1 MIPWR
6 MMIPRAIIM
15 GEKRMTIYVNAQRIS
30 RRKQTIEPV
39 PMELSGTPGT
49 LAELIRLC
57 VEACVERQHRRTA
70 ESGES
75 VLTQEK
81 MDDLAA
87 VGKIA
92 FGFDANGTPADRE
105 EAVANALQSYQ
116 DGLFRVFLNGKALGD
131 LEDAVA
137 LTGRDVLTF
146 VRLTMLTG
154 GGW

>member
-1 MIPWR
+1 
-6 MMIPRAIIM
+6 
-15 GEKRMTIYVNAQRIS
+15 MTIFVNVQRIG
-30 RRKQTIEPV
+30 RKAPAIQLMA
-39 PMELSGTPGT
+39 MELSGTPGT
-49 LAELIRLC
+49 LAKLITLC
-57 VEACVERQHRRTA
+57 VEACVERQHHRSA

-75 VLTQEK
+75 VLSQEK
-81 MDDLAA
+81 MDDLAT

-92 FGFDANGTPADRE
+92 FGFDANGTPADME

-137 LTGRDVLTF
+137 LTDQDVLTF
-146 VRLTMLTG
+146 VRLTMLAG